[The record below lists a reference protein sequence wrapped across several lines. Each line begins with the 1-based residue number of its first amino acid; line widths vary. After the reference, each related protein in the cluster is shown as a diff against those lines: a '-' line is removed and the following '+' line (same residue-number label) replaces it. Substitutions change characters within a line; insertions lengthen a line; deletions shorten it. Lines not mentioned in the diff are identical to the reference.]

1 MDFAWWK
8 EHIAEVRRTFAG
20 QLHSTC
26 GAATTYGIKPVMVN
40 GKTFNPH
47 LNSGAGA
54 IILASLAGAKRIIL
68 LGYDCQ
74 HTGGKAHW
82 HGDHPAK
89 LGNANRPESW
99 IKGFERAAREVSGI
113 EVINCSRATA
123 LDMFPR
129 KELGEC
135 LEVAE

>member
-1 MDFAWWK
+1 MDLAWWNM
-8 EHIAEVRRTFAG
+8 HIAEVRQTFKG

-26 GAATTYGIKPVMVN
+26 GAASVHGIKPVMVN

-113 EVINCSRATA
+113 EVFNCSRATA

-129 KELGEC
+129 KDLGEC
-135 LEVAE
+135 LEIAE